1 MTKIEITRDLADT
14 CGLMVPHA
22 KQVTDR
28 FFELMRDAITNGE
41 RIEIRPTLIGKTA
54 TVLQLAGVACALF
67 ALFQPVAGERIP
79 LVPIFGLAAALTA
92 VAGFQYV
99 LRGLTWYQARPA

>member
-28 FFELMRDAITNGE
+28 FFELMRDTITNGE
-41 RIEIRPTLIGKTA
+41 RIEIRNFGSWEISWSKPKLGRNPKNPTVT
-54 TVLQLAGVACALF
+54 F
-67 ALFQPVAGERIP
+67 PVP
-79 LVPIFGLAAALTA
+79 
-92 VAGFQYV
+92 
-99 LRGLTWYQARPA
+99 ARPRVKFKPSNEWQNELWKNQGKKTP